1 MIDIHSHIIPC
12 IDDGS
17 KDVDMTLEMLAM
29 ASKSGTKNIIATP
42 HYFKGYWTPHYKE
55 VVAEVEKL
63 NELAKN
69 NSINIEIHPAQEVYF
84 YDNMAEEFVEGKIGT
99 INGSKYMLIEFPMDS
114 FDKNIFDVLYELQ
127 IRGVTPV
134 IAHPERYKAFINN
147 PSEIN
152 KFIEEGYLF
161 QLNGSSVTGLFGKD
175 VKKTAETFLANRIY
189 SFIGSDAHTTGKRN
203 THLSDALEAIDRL
216 KPGTTDMFHENGVK
230 LLNNE
235 DVEFRGKKI
244 EKKKGFFSF
253 FKK

>member
-17 KDVDMTLEMLAM
+17 KDIDMTLEMLTI
-29 ASKSGTKNIIATP
+29 ASKSGTKKIIATP
-42 HYFKGYWTPHYKE
+42 HYFKGYWTPQYKE
-55 VVAEVEKL
+55 VLVEVEKL
-63 NELAKN
+63 NELVKK
-69 NSINIEIHPAQEVYF
+69 NSIDIEIYPAQEVYF
-84 YDNMAEEFVEGKIGT
+84 HDNMVEEFVQGNIGT
-99 INGSKYMLIEFPMDS
+99 INNSKYMLIEFPMDS

-127 IRGVTPV
+127 IRGIIPI
-134 IAHPERYKAFINN
+134 IAHPERYKPFINN
-147 PSEIN
+147 PTEIN

-161 QLNGSSVTGLFGKD
+161 QLNGSSITGLFGKD
-175 VKKTAETFLANRIY
+175 VKKTAETFLTNGIY

-203 THLSDALEAIDRL
+203 TYLNDALDSINSL
-216 KPGTTDMFHENGVK
+216 KPGVVDEFYDNGKK

-235 DVEFRGKKI
+235 NIEFQGKKI